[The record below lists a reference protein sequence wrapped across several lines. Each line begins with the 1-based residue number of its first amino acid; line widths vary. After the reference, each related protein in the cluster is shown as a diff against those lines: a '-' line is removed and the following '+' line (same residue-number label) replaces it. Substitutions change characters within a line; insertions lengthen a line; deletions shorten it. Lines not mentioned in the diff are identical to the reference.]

1 MNYITNFNAITSR
14 ETDRVA
20 SYPTKSVQSDFEV
33 SGNNILHIRWQAL
46 QYAFYVHLFPV
57 AGKHSPL
64 VSMLPYNYATL
75 HLWIITDKDLVHFRE
90 EI

>member
-33 SGNNILHIRWQAL
+33 SGNNILHIRCQAL
-46 QYAFYVHLFPV
+46 QYAFYVHLFSV
-57 AGKHSPL
+57 AGKHNPL
-64 VSMLPYNYATL
+64 VPCF
-75 HLWIITDKDLVHFRE
+75 HITMQHYIYKLSRTR
-90 EI
+90 I

>member
-33 SGNNILHIRWQAL
+33 SGDNILHIR
-46 QYAFYVHLFPV
+46 
-57 AGKHSPL
+57 
-64 VSMLPYNYATL
+64 
-75 HLWIITDKDLVHFRE
+75 
-90 EI
+90 